1 MVARYVD
8 AQGPPLG
15 AAPNWDADERRRSS
29 RVDATIRATVRS
41 SDGADG
47 VPTRARAVDISEY
60 GAKLMLRRRYETGS
74 RVTVDLECE
83 LPLRV
88 HLGYDADSLVI
99 DGPMHTH
106 MVRLEARVVRCIR
119 ASDRLWDV
127 GLEFHADTPIHE
139 RHVVHGFVEHL
150 RDNEAWMI

>member
-8 AQGPPLG
+8 AEGPPLG
-15 AAPNWDADERRRSS
+15 APPMWNEHERRRTD
-29 RVDATIRATVRS
+29 RVRSQIRATVRS
-41 SDGADG
+41 FDGADG
-47 VPTRARAVDISEY
+47 VPTKARAIDMSER
-60 GAKLMLRRRYETGS
+60 GAKLMLRRRYDLGS

-106 MVRLEARVVRCIR
+106 LVRLEARVVRCQR

-127 GLEFHADTPIHE
+127 GVEFLANTPVHE
-139 RHVVHGFVEHL
+139 RQVVYSYVEHL
-150 RDNEAWMI
+150 RDGEAWAL

>member
-8 AQGPPLG
+8 AEGPPLG
-15 AAPNWDADERRRSS
+15 VVLNWNEDERRRTD
-29 RVDATIRATVRS
+29 RVRSQIRATVRGF
-41 SDGADG
+41 DGADG
-47 VPTRARAVDISEY
+47 VPTKARAIDMSEH
-60 GAKLMLRRRYETGS
+60 GAKLLLRRRFDTGA

-106 MVRLEARVVRCIR
+106 LVRIEARVVRCQR
-119 ASDRLWDV
+119 ASDRLWDIGV
-127 GLEFHADTPIHE
+127 EFHASTPAHE
-139 RHVVHGFVEHL
+139 RHVIYSFVEHL
-150 RDNEAWMI
+150 RDGEAYSL